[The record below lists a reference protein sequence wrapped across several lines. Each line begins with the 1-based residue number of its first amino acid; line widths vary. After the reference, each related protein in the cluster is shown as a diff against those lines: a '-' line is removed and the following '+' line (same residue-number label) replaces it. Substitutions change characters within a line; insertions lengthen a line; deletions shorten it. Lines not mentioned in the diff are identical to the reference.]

1 MPVALL
7 RRTAIIALALCLASC
22 VSGSAEQ
29 EPRYAPH
36 SGAAGNQQASA
47 PPAQQE
53 AARPLVIHPKTVVC
67 VFPATP
73 HTKAHEQRRPIPPG
87 KQIKDLC
94 PPGAHV
100 ALFYDPFPH
109 RSHVPLPDV
118 MIHWTSTGYTLLPTQ
133 KPQPATGGKSP

>member
-22 VSGSAEQ
+22 VS
-29 EPRYAPH
+29 
-36 SGAAGNQQASA
+36 ASA

-53 AARPLVIHPKTVVC
+53 AARPLAIHPKTVVC

-73 HTKAHEQRRPIPPG
+73 HTKAHEQRGPIPPG
-87 KQIKDLC
+87 KKIEDLC

-100 ALFYDPFPH
+100 GLFYDPVPH
-109 RSHVPLPDV
+109 RSHAPPPDV
-118 MIHWTSTGYTLLPTQ
+118 MIHWTSTGYTLHPTQ
-133 KPQPATGGKSP
+133 KPQPDPGGESP

>member
-7 RRTAIIALALCLASC
+7 RRTAIIALALALASC
-22 VSGSAEQ
+22 VQ
-29 EPRYAPH
+29 EPRYAPQ

-87 KQIKDLC
+87 KHFKDLC

-100 ALFYDPFPH
+100 VGFFYDPVPH
-109 RSHVPLPDV
+109 RSHAPLPDV
-118 MIHWTSTGYTLLPTQ
+118 MIHWTGTGYTLHPTQ
-133 KPQPATGGKSP
+133 KPQPDTGGKSP